1 MPRFYTVAEANARL
15 PDLTRLLAE
24 MRSEGQQLAALQ
36 DRLAATAE
44 KVKGNGYHN
53 PTEDSLVSG
62 IAGDL
67 EGKLREGIEQLAEW
81 EIELKDLGTGLVDFP
96 ALREGRTV
104 YLCWQLGEPEV
115 AFWHETTT
123 GFAGRQPLDDIMA

>member
-1 MPRFYTVAEANARL
+1 MSRFYTVAEANARL
-15 PDLTRLLAE
+15 PDLARLLTE

-36 DRLAATAE
+36 DRMAATAK

-81 EIELKDLGTGLVDFP
+81 EIELKDLGTVLVDFP

-123 GFAGRQPLDDIMA
+123 GFAGRQPLDDIML